1 LKSKRGRKVLDMTK
15 RISSLFF
22 TLTISLI
29 AFSLYSIPVE
39 NSYITATFMEFRA
52 TGTAPHFHSGVDFST
67 FLKEGIPIRAAED
80 GYLVRLEIDK
90 GGIYGMTIVLE
101 HQDGYRTL
109 YAHLS
114 KFSEKMDKLVSMLQS
129 EFGDQRIEVEFS
141 PDDIKFS
148 KGETVGYSGRTGE
161 ATKPHAHFEVR
172 SKDEKIL
179 YDPLKFIDKNQL
191 RAVQSGLLLKSIV
204 IDGKE
209 YPYASS
215 GTYYFSSEHPK
226 IAVEAYTELAKN
238 LLGIKEIKMYF
249 SDKLVYHII
258 LDELP
263 MDLWEKP
270 YELYDEKTVM
280 TSLTYRGFYK
290 LYSTNN
296 LPFVKVNEVN
306 SYTDS
311 SYKVTIELFDDF
323 GNQGTFT
330 FNLAKQG

>member
-1 LKSKRGRKVLDMTK
+1 MLRHVLT
-15 RISSLFF
+15 LFF
-22 TLTISLI
+22 IFTISFI

-39 NSYITATFMEFRA
+39 NSYITATFMEFRS
-52 TGTAPHFHSGVDFST
+52 TGNAPHFHSGVDFST
-67 FLKEGIPIRAAED
+67 FLKEGIPIKSAED

-101 HQDGYRTL
+101 HPDGYRTL

-129 EFGDQRIEVEFS
+129 EFGDQRIEVEFG
-141 PDDIKFS
+141 PNDVKFS
-148 KGETVGYSGRTGE
+148 KGEIIGYSGRTGE
-161 ATKPHAHFEVR
+161 AAKPHAHFEVR
-172 SKDEKIL
+172 NKDEKVL
-179 YDPLKFIDKNQL
+179 YDPLKFIDKSQL
-191 RAVQSGLLLKSIV
+191 RVVQSGLLLKSIV

-209 YPYASS
+209 YPYASG
-215 GTYYFSSEHPK
+215 GTYYFSGGHPK
-226 IAVEAYTELAKN
+226 IAIEAYTELAKN

-270 YELYDEKTVM
+270 YELYDDKTTM

-290 LYSTNN
+290 LYSTSD
-296 LPFVKVNEVN
+296 LSFVKVNEIN
-306 SYTDS
+306 SYAGN

-323 GNQGTFT
+323 GNKDTCT
-330 FNLAKQG
+330 FNLIKQG